1 MKQYSAKYF
10 EKTSIIIEKFLPS
23 QIVTLQF
30 FQRADDVVLCGI
42 NEVLSLLK
50 NNTDTSKYQ
59 IKYLPEGSVIN
70 KNDIVLEL
78 QGQYQLFGFLEGI
91 IDGILVR
98 QSSIAT
104 NASLVKKAA
113 KNKAVVFMGDR
124 ADHYLNQANDGYAA
138 SIGGIQTQV
147 TDAQVSLHNGLAVGT
162 IPHALIQM
170 FGGDLIKALHAY
182 NETFPNED
190 LTALVDFN
198 NDVITDSLLA
208 LKEFGPKLK
217 ALRVDTSANMSDL
230 SFKDDLVKDYGVSV
244 RLIKNLRDNL
254 DKNNGKHVKI
264 IVSSGFDYKKINE
277 FEMQNVPVDV
287 YGVGASILKINL
299 NFTCDATKIG
309 DKLIAKAG
317 REYRPIVNFKI
328 FK

>member
-1 MKQYSAKYF
+1 MKHYSAKYF
-10 EKTSIIIEKFLPS
+10 EKTTKIIENFLPS
-23 QIVTLQF
+23 QKVTLQF
-30 FQRADDVVLCGI
+30 FQREDNVILCGI
-42 NEVLSLLK
+42 NEVLTLLK
-50 NNTDTSKYQ
+50 NNTDTTKYT
-59 IKYLPEGSVIN
+59 IKYLPEGTIIN

-78 QGQYQLFGFLEGI
+78 EGPYQFFGFLEGI

-113 KNKAVVFMGDR
+113 KNKTVVFMGDR

-138 SIGGIQTQV
+138 AVGGISTQV
-147 TDAQVSLHNGLAVGT
+147 TDSQISLHIGNAVGT

-182 NETFPNED
+182 VQTFPKDD

-208 LKEFGPKLK
+208 LKEFGNKLK

-230 SFKDDLVKDYGVSV
+230 SFNKDPIKDYGVSV

-254 DKNNGKHVKI
+254 DKNGGQHVKI
-264 IVSSGFDYKKINE
+264 IVSSGFDYKKICE
-277 FEMQNVPVDV
+277 FEKQNAPVDV

-299 NFTCDATKIG
+299 NFTCDATKI
-309 DKLIAKAG
+309 DNKLVAKAG
-317 REYRPIVNFKI
+317 RGYRPIVNFKI